1 MSSIGPV
8 GDEMKMP
15 GMYLTVCVR
24 AAGVATVQTN
34 TTSVAPV
41 RATAGRIMRGYNHCM
56 AVETRAGLI
65 DELRTLLGDRLS
77 TSDSVREHHSHGES
91 WHAPGLPEAV
101 AFPNTTEE
109 VAAIVRACAAA
120 RTPIVPFG
128 MGSSLEAHVNAVK
141 GGISIDLT
149 RMTRVVRVSAEDL
162 DVTVEAGITHRKLND
177 ALKNTGLWFPVD
189 PGADATIGGMTAT
202 RASGTTAVRYGTMRD
217 NVLALTVVLADSR
230 VIHTGSRAR
239 KSSSGYD
246 LTRLFVG
253 SEGTLGVITE
263 ITLRLY
269 GRPEAVSAAV
279 CPFSSMEGAANTVIT
294 TIQLGVPV
302 ARIEIIDEL
311 QLELVNRY
319 SKTNYPLSP
328 TLFFEF
334 HGTSEDA
341 VAEHAKI
348 VQDIA
353 GENGALGFQW
363 ASTLEERTTLW
374 QARHNVL
381 YATVASRP
389 GAKPWTTD
397 VCVPISRLAECITET
412 QNDLR
417 QANIPGPLVGHAGD
431 GNFHLILMLDA
442 NDAAELAAIEAVN
455 ERLVERALRLGGT
468 CTGEHGVGMGK
479 LKYLR
484 KEHGESL
491 DVMRTIKRAL
501 DPDNL
506 MNPGKLIPES
516 RT

>member
-1 MSSIGPV
+1 MV
-8 GDEMKMP
+8 TDD
-15 GMYLTVCVR
+15 LR
-24 AAGVATVQTN
+24 A
-34 TTSVAPV
+34 
-41 RATAGRIMRGYNHCM
+41 
-56 AVETRAGLI
+56 
-65 DELRTLLGDRLS
+65 LLGDRLS

-91 WHAPGLPEAV
+91 WHTPGVPDAV

-109 VAAIVRACAAA
+109 VAAIMRACAATK
-120 RTPIVPFG
+120 TPVVAFG
-128 MGSSLEAHVNAVK
+128 MGSSLEAHVNAIK
-141 GGISIDLT
+141 GGVSIDLT
-149 RMTRVVRVSAEDL
+149 RMARVVRLSAEDL
-162 DVTVEAGITHRKLND
+162 DVTVEAGITHRQLNES
-177 ALKNTGLWFPVD
+177 LKNTGLWFPID
-189 PGADATIGGMTAT
+189 PGADATIGGMAAT

-217 NVLALTVVLADSR
+217 NVLALTVVLADGR

-263 ITLRLY
+263 VTLRLY
-269 GRPEAVSAAV
+269 GRPEAVSGAV
-279 CPFSSMEGAANTVIT
+279 CPFKSMEGAANTVIT
-294 TIQLGVPV
+294 TIQLGIPV

-311 QLELVNRY
+311 QLDLVNRY
-319 SKTNYPLSP
+319 SKTSYPLAP

-334 HGTSEDA
+334 HGTSVDA
-341 VAEHAKI
+341 VAEHARL

-353 GENGALGFQW
+353 NEHGALGFRW

-412 QNDLR
+412 QDDLR
-417 QANIPGPLVGHAGD
+417 RSNITGPLVGHAGD
-431 GNFHLILMLDA
+431 GNFHLIFMLDPA
-442 NDAAELAAIEAVN
+442 NPQETAALEAANA
-455 ERLVERALRLGGT
+455 RLVERALRFGGT
-468 CTGEHGVGMGK
+468 CTGEHGVGIGK
-479 LKYLR
+479 LKYLQ
-484 KEHGESL
+484 KEHGASL

-506 MNPGKLIPES
+506 MNPGKLIPDA
-516 RT
+516 

>member
-1 MSSIGPV
+1 MV
-8 GDEMKMP
+8 TDD
-15 GMYLTVCVR
+15 LR
-24 AAGVATVQTN
+24 A
-34 TTSVAPV
+34 
-41 RATAGRIMRGYNHCM
+41 
-56 AVETRAGLI
+56 
-65 DELRTLLGDRLS
+65 LLGDRLS

-91 WHAPGLPEAV
+91 WHTPGVPDAV

-109 VAAIVRACAAA
+109 VAAIVRACAATK
-120 RTPIVPFG
+120 TPVVAFG
-128 MGSSLEAHVNAVK
+128 MGSSLEAHVNALS

-149 RMTRVVRVSAEDL
+149 RMNRVVRLSAEDL

-202 RASGTTAVRYGTMRD
+202 RASGTTAVRYGTMKD
-217 NVLALTVVLADSR
+217 NVLALTVVMPDGG

-263 ITLRLY
+263 VTLRLY

-279 CPFSSMEGAANTVIT
+279 CPFGSMAGAANTVIT

-311 QLELVNRY
+311 QLDLVNRY

-334 HGTSEDA
+334 HGTSEAA
-341 VAEHAKI
+341 VAEHAQM
-348 VQDIA
+348 VQEIA
-353 GENGALGFQW
+353 NENGAMGFQW
-363 ASTLEERTTLW
+363 TSTPEERATLW

-412 QNDLR
+412 QADFR
-417 QANIPGPLVGHAGD
+417 AAGVPAPLVGHAGD
-431 GNFHLILMLDA
+431 GNFHLILMLDT
-442 NDAAELAAIEAVN
+442 NNAAETDAIKAAA
-455 ERLVERALRLGGT
+455 ERLVERALRFGGT
-468 CTGEHGVGMGK
+468 CTGEHGVGIGK
-479 LKYLR
+479 LKYLDR
-484 KEHGESL
+484 EHGASL
-491 DVMRTIKRAL
+491 DVMRAIKKAL
-501 DPDNL
+501 DPDNI
-506 MNPGKLIPES
+506 MNPGKLIPNGQA
-516 RT
+516 